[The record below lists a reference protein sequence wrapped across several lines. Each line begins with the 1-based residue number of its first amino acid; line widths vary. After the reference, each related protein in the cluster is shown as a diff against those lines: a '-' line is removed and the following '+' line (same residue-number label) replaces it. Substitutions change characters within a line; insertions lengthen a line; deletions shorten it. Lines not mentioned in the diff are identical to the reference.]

1 MIDEKSISWKKLQEK
16 WLTRRN
22 LIRGAAGTAAGAG
35 LLLGAGLRSSA
46 LADDDDEGK
55 RNRCKAPAR
64 PITHISTPPGAHF
77 YFPGP
82 VDASPTTSPN
92 TGHDP
97 SIITD
102 FSGVIGQADL
112 ILSGT
117 GTDLNTGASAKYD
130 FHTDM
135 RFMDGVFVGLD
146 NERHRGSIGFI

>member
-35 LLLGAGLRSSA
+35 LLLGAGLPSSA

-55 RNRCKAPAR
+55 RNRCKAVPR

-102 FSGVIGQADL
+102 FKGTIGQVDL
-112 ILSGT
+112 LLSGT
-117 GTDLNTGASAKYD
+117 GTDLHTGASAKTQQVQGSPAA
-130 FHTDM
+130 HHAH
-135 RFMDGVFVGLD
+135 LD
-146 NERHRGSIGFI
+146 TPWRTLLLPRPS